1 MVLIVSLYIIYIK
14 IHNHVEYKCDIKK
27 SEKWGGFCI
36 TKQHPNTGWN
46 YILDYG
52 LATKIGLIFKNKTI
66 IDLGAGLGQYCE
78 VIRNYSTCD
87 AYDGSKNVEIVTN
100 GKVKYL
106 NLAKKIEFNCIHDV
120 VISIEVAEHI
130 PKIYENIFEDNL
142 IKCSKSII
150 ILTWARIG
158 QGGFY
163 HVNERNKSEVIN
175 IFTSKGLK
183 WNNTLFKLLF
193 DSSRIKY
200 IKNNLMVFSK

>member
-87 AYDGSKNVEIVTN
+87 AYDGSKNVEIV
-100 GKVKYL
+100 
-106 NLAKKIEFNCIHDV
+106 
-120 VISIEVAEHI
+120 ISIEVAEHI